1 MSVLNQNFQINQ
13 YQFDNDLIDELD
25 EFHFAKE
32 FWPIVYILTD
42 DMIKE
47 AYVGETAD
55 TYMRMKSHLKND
67 DKSRLTIVHLIG
79 SHIFNKSA
87 TLDIESNLIK
97 YLTGDG
103 QYKLQN
109 ANLGLANHEYYQKN
123 QVYWELFKSLW
134 DNLRSKGLSK
144 HSLEFINNSDLFK
157 YSPYKSLTNDQRD
170 GLMIIIDNLLN
181 DRAKHVI
188 IEGGA
193 GTGKTILAIFLFKL
207 LTTDSKDFNFTE
219 FGDEESE
226 FIEKIIRLKNKF
238 WQPKIALVV
247 PMSSFRKTL
256 KKVFKNIKGL
266 SSSMVIGPAE
276 VTRNNYDILIVDES
290 HRLRRRVNLGAYFGA
305 FDRACEKLNLDKVT
319 CSEVDF
325 VLSQS
330 KKNIFFY
337 DENQSI
343 KPSDV
348 EKFVFDKLKLNPD
361 TNIDYLKSQFR
372 VKGGNAYVKFVDNLL
387 KCNTENLEGIYNSK
401 NYDLILFRSLSEM
414 IEEIKEKNNQVGLSR
429 LIAGYSWPWISKKDK
444 GLFDIKIDNV
454 ELQWNGENIDWIN
467 SPNSVN
473 EVGCIHTTQGY
484 DLNYSGIIFGNEITY
499 NTITKRIEI
508 IEENYFDKY
517 GKQSVKSH
525 DELSNFIENIY
536 KTILLRAIRGTYI
549 YVCDE
554 NLRNYFSKFI
564 KTRRFEEYK
573 DEVELF
579 IESPELKPF
588 VNAVPFFDLKVAAGE
603 FSENQNVEDLKWIK
617 SPKDLKI
624 SDDYFACEIEGESMN
639 KVIPNGSICG
649 FKKYKGG
656 TRNGKIVLIQSTSIQ
671 DSDFGSGYTIKEYL
685 SIKKEGLDNWSHESI
700 ILRPLS
706 DNPNYKDIKLF
717 KDELQ
722 DFKVIG
728 VFDRV
733 LYT

>member
-1 MSVLNQNFQINQ
+1 MSVVNKDFQINQ
-13 YQFDNDLIDELD
+13 YQFDNDLLIELD

-32 FWPIVYILTD
+32 LWPIVYLITD
-42 DMIKE
+42 DKLKE

-55 TYMRMKSHLKND
+55 TYTRMKSHLKNS
-67 DKSRLTIVHLIG
+67 DKNRLTILHLIG
-79 SHIFNKSA
+79 SQIFNKSA

-97 YLTGDG
+97 YLDGDG
-103 QYKLQN
+103 QFALQN
-109 ANLGLANHEYYQKN
+109 GNLGLANHEYYQKK

-134 DNLRSKGLSK
+134 DQLRSKGLSR

-157 YSPYKSLTNDQRD
+157 YSPYKSLTNDQKD

-181 DRAKHVI
+181 DKAKHVI
-188 IEGGA
+188 VEGGA

-207 LTTDSKDFNFTE
+207 LMTDSKDFNFAE
-219 FGDEESE
+219 FDDEEYE
-226 FIEKIIRLKNKF
+226 FIEKILQLKDKF

-266 SSSMVIGPAE
+266 SGNMVIGPAE

-305 FDRACEKLNLDKVT
+305 FDKACEKLNLDKFT
-319 CSEVDF
+319 CTEVDF

-330 KKNIFFY
+330 KKNVFFY

-348 EKFVFDKLKLNPD
+348 EKSVFDKLKLDPN

-372 VKGGNAYVKFVDNLL
+372 VKGGNAYVRFVDNLL
-387 KCNTENLEGIYNSK
+387 KCNTEDIKGIYNSK
-401 NYDLILFRSLSEM
+401 NYELVLFSSLSEM
-414 IEEIKEKNNQVGLSR
+414 IEEIKKKNIEVGLSR

-444 GLFDIKIDNV
+444 NLFDIKIDNV

-467 SPNSVN
+467 SPNSIN

-499 NTITKRIEI
+499 KKETNRIEI

-517 GKQSVKSH
+517 GKQSVKSQE
-525 DELSNFIENIY
+525 ELSNFIENIY

-564 KTRRFEEYK
+564 KTRGFEENEG
-573 DEVELF
+573 EVDLF
-579 IESPELKPF
+579 IEHPELKPF
-588 VNAVPFFDLKVAAGE
+588 VNAIPLFDLKAAAGE
-603 FSENQNVEDLKWIK
+603 FSKNQNVEDFKWIK
-617 SPKDLKI
+617 SPKDLRI
-624 SDDYFACEIEGESMN
+624 TDDYFACEIVGESMN
-639 KVIPNGSICG
+639 KIIPNGSICG
-649 FKKYKGG
+649 FKKYHAG
-656 TRNGKIVLIQSTSIQ
+656 TRNGKIVLAQSMNIQ
-671 DSDFGSGYTIKEYL
+671 DSDFGSGYTVKEYL
-685 SIKKEGLDNWSHESI
+685 SVRKEGIDNWSHESI
-700 ILRPLS
+700 ALRPLS
-706 DNPNYKDIKLF
+706 DNPNYEDIKLSE
-717 KDELQ
+717 DELQ

-728 VFDRV
+728 IFDRV
-733 LYT
+733 LYS

>member
-1 MSVLNQNFQINQ
+1 MNLLDQNFQINQ
-13 YQFDNDLIDELD
+13 YQFDNDLIDELE

-32 FWPIVYILTD
+32 FWPIVYLITD
-42 DMIKE
+42 DILKE

-55 TYMRMKSHLKND
+55 TYARMKSHLKND
-67 DKSRLTIVHLIG
+67 AKSRLTIVHLIG
-79 SHIFNKSA
+79 SQIFNKSA

-97 YLTGDG
+97 YLDGDG
-103 QYKLQN
+103 QFKLQN
-109 ANLGLANHEYYQKN
+109 GNLGLANHEYYQKK

-134 DNLRSKGLSK
+134 DQLRSKGLSK

-157 YSPYKSLTNDQRD
+157 YSPYKSLTNDQKD

-181 DRAKHVI
+181 DKAKHVI

-207 LTTDSKDFNFTE
+207 LTTDSKDFNFAE

-226 FIEKIIRLKNKF
+226 FIEKIILLKDKF

-266 SSSMVIGPAE
+266 SGNMVIGPAE
-276 VTRNNYDILIVDES
+276 VTRNNYDILIVDEA

-305 FDRACEKLNLDKVT
+305 FDKACEKLNLDKFT
-319 CSEVDF
+319 CTEVDF
-325 VLSQS
+325 ILSQS

-348 EKFVFDKLKLNPD
+348 EKSVFDKLKLDPD

-372 VKGGNAYVKFVDNLL
+372 VRGGNAYVKFVNNLL
-387 KCNTENLEGIYNSK
+387 KCKTEDIEGTYNSK
-401 NYDLILFRSLSEM
+401 NYDLILFSSLSEM
-414 IEEIKEKNNQVGLSR
+414 IEEIKKKNNEVGLSR
-429 LIAGYSWPWISKKDK
+429 LIAGYSWPWVSKKDK
-444 GLFDIKIDNV
+444 GLFDIIIDNV

-467 SPNSVN
+467 SPNSIN

-484 DLNYSGIIFGNEITY
+484 DLNFSGIIFGNEITY
-499 NTITKRIEI
+499 NKETNRIEI

-517 GKQSVKSH
+517 GKQSVKSQ

-549 YVCDE
+549 FVCDD
-554 NLRNYFSKFI
+554 NLRNYFSKYL
-564 KTRRFEEYK
+564 KTKGFDKK
-573 DEVELF
+573 DEEVGLF
-579 IESPELKPF
+579 IEKPELDPF
-588 VNAVPFFDLKVAAGE
+588 VNAIPLYDLKAAAGN
-603 FSENQNVEDLKWIK
+603 FSELQNVIDYDWIK
-617 SPKDLKI
+617 LPKRYKPSKDL
-624 SDDYFACEIEGESMN
+624 FACLVKGESMN
-639 KVIPNGSICG
+639 KVIPNNSICL
-649 FKKYKGG
+649 FRKYFGG
-656 TRNGKIVLIQSTSIQ
+656 SRNGKIVLAQQTSIQ
-671 DSDFGSGYTIKEYL
+671 DPDFGSGYTVKEYH
-685 SIKKEGLDNWSHESI
+685 SKKSNDEELWSHTSI
-700 ILRPLS
+700 TLKPLS
-706 DNPNYKDIKLF
+706 FDPDFNDIELKE
-717 KDELQ
+717 DELD
-722 DFKVIG
+722 DFKIIG
-728 VFDRV
+728 IFECA
-733 LYT
+733 L